1 MEAVAALS
9 LAAMLGGG
17 ADTSVQLILELPGN
31 VERNVVQYDCAG
43 EPLTVEYINAAPT
56 FLALLDAGN
65 GKTIFV
71 NVMSGSGAR
80 YASGQYEWWTE
91 GSEATFTDLTKTE
104 GEQGAI
110 SCLEFN
116 QTP

>member
-1 MEAVAALS
+1 MEVITALS

-17 ADTSVQLILELPGN
+17 ADTSVQLVIDLPGN
-31 VERNVVQYDCAG
+31 VERNVVQYECG
-43 EPLTVEYINAAPT
+43 EETLSVEYINAAPT
-56 FLALLDAGN
+56 FLALLDAGS

-80 YASGQYEWWTE
+80 YASGQYEWWTK
-91 GSEATFTDLTKTE
+91 GSEGTFVDLTKTE

-110 SCLEFN
+110 TCLEFN